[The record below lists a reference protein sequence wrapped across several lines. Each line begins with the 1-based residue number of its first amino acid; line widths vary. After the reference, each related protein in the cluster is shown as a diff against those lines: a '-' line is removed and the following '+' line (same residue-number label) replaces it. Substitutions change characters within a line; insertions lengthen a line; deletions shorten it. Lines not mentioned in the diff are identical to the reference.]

1 MPKFVGQSIP
11 GTLHAEDNAT
21 CGPRGSLPNHVR
33 LSYSQIKILADSI
46 GPGNLVASLDT
57 SDKGGRGSYAKRWFR
72 WFAYYRDVLTC
83 EQSTPKMRA
92 AALVVDN
99 RIREAAGLARR
110 AG

>member
-11 GTLHAEDNAT
+11 GMIHVEDNAT

-33 LSYSQIKILADSI
+33 LSYSQIKILADNI
-46 GPGNLVASLDT
+46 GSDNLVASLDT
-57 SDKGGRGSYAKRWFR
+57 SDKGGRGACAKRWFR

-99 RIREAAGLARR
+99 RIRDNAGLQRR
-110 AG
+110 TA